1 MTDKSLSSLSK
12 EECKQINI
20 SLYGKNGKET
30 RSIYKDL
37 FKKKKIFFTFK
48 DMTLGC
54 KGFKD
59 LNQEEK
65 ELCYRIRNAI
75 YFDNKYGIVYREIKS
90 LFKKKLY
97 SKILRI
103 TEDAFL
109 NRFYSGSKSTR
120 KSICSILNRIDLY
133 LGNEEES
140 KKAKEILDYIK
151 KDNKKIIFDIR
162 GFDKSCMADRIHP
175 YLVKDKLEYYRN
187 IISAYKD
194 LKSIG
199 WNKTIDDIKNI
210 SYEEIKDIIIHDKLI
225 IERLKSG
232 LHRLNNWYKEKKKTK
247 SLD

>member
-1 MTDKSLSSLSK
+1 MINKILSSLSK

-30 RSIYKDL
+30 RNIYKDL
-37 FKKKKIFFTFK
+37 FKKNKIFFTFK

-65 ELCYRIRNAI
+65 KLCYRMRNAI

-90 LFKKKLY
+90 LFKKELY
-97 SKILRI
+97 SKLLRI
-103 TEDAFL
+103 AEDTFL
-109 NRFYSGSKSTR
+109 NRFYSGSKTTK
-120 KSICSILNRIDLY
+120 KSICSILNRIALY

-151 KDNKKIIFDIR
+151 NDNRKVIFDIR

-175 YLVKDKLEYYRN
+175 CIVKDKLEYY
-187 IISAYKD
+187 
-194 LKSIG
+194 
-199 WNKTIDDIKNI
+199 
-210 SYEEIKDIIIHDKLI
+210 KDIISTYK
-225 IERLKSG
+225 ELKSVG
-232 LHRLNNWYKEKKKTK
+232 WDKTM
-247 SLD
+247 

>member
-1 MTDKSLSSLSK
+1 MINKILSSLSK

-30 RSIYKDL
+30 RNIYKDL
-37 FKKKKIFFTFK
+37 FKKNKIFFTFK

-103 TEDAFL
+103 AEDTFL
-109 NRFYSGSKSTR
+109 NRFYSGSKTTK
-120 KSICSILNRIDLY
+120 KSICSILNRIALY

-151 KDNKKIIFDIR
+151 NDNRKVIFDIR
-162 GFDKSCMADRIHP
+162 EFDKSCMADRIHP
-175 YLVKDKLEYYRN
+175 CIVKNELEYYKN
-187 IISAYKD
+187 IISAYKE
-194 LKSIG
+194 LKTIG
-199 WNKTIDDIKNI
+199 WDKTINDIKKLSYKEIKNI
-210 SYEEIKDIIIHDKLI
+210 TINDRLI
-225 IERLKSG
+225 IERLNSG
-232 LHRLNNWYKEKKKTK
+232 FHRLNNWYKKKKTK
-247 SLD
+247 NLD